1 MKDLSKHNERIAS
14 MTFALVYPLYLTK
27 IEKKGRTK
35 NELDQAIKWLTGF
48 DDNKLVNHCG

>member
-1 MKDLSKHNERIAS
+1 

-35 NELDQAIKWLTGF
+35 NELDQVIKWLTGF
-48 DDNKLVNHCG
+48 DDDKLVNHCG